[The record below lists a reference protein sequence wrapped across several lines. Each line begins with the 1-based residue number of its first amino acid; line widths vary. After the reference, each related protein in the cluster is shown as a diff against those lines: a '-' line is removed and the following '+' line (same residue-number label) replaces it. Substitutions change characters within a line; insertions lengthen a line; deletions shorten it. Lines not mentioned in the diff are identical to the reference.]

1 MPRRSKLT
9 CVYLRPAWRI
19 PVHATILEVN
29 IYIDCYRRVET
40 LTSRRLSLA
49 MRRVP
54 LRTVRVVCP
63 RQTTLSERR
72 WLAHFMHLDAHCSRA
87 VVALSL
93 SGTRREHRLPPGG
106 LTIDE
111 RLTPLCLL
119 EYRDCNGM
127 SMVLIV
133 PRRPEMHTYQRSSH
147 A

>member
-1 MPRRSKLT
+1 MYPK
-9 CVYLRPAWRI
+9 
-19 PVHATILEVN
+19 
-29 IYIDCYRRVET
+29 

-54 LRTVRVVCP
+54 LRTVRVVRP

-72 WLAHFMHLDAHCSRA
+72 WLAHVMHLDAHCSRA
-87 VVALSL
+87 VVATSP

-119 EYRDCNGM
+119 ESRDEM
-127 SMVLIV
+127 SLVLIV
-133 PRRPEMHTYQRSSH
+133 PRRPEMRTCERSSH